1 PDVPPRAGRRV
12 HLDHD
17 AAVAE
22 LRVVVGFLEI
32 QDRAEADVVAAQLV
46 HPLGH
51 RLLAERR
58 LEEGEDLVASRL
70 RELIG
75 NEILAPEVAAERA
88 PEVRLV
94 RPDGDE
100 APVARLVDVVARP
113 VAGELLASALRK
125 LA

>member
-1 PDVPPRAGRRV
+1 DV
-12 HLDHD
+12 L
-17 AAVAE
+17 
-22 LRVVVGFLEI
+22 
-32 QDRAEADVVAAQLV
+32 AAQLV

-58 LEEGEDLVASRL
+58 LEEGEDLVAARP

-125 LA
+125 LAAVPVDGLGAHVPGGGAVGEAGGPP